1 MRVRRHTIPEPMS
14 PRPTPL
20 RLRASLPRHAPQ
32 PEQKRFDQL
41 TQQVEL
47 ARRTLAAWHT
57 HLPGFMRT
65 HREQTLTR
73 IHAVK
78 ATHLAWLHALDQLLS
93 EKGWTQRERDV
104 LQDLLCE
111 TAWQMLE
118 RQAKPDP
125 SVEALYDRHAT
136 RPYAEVKAADA
147 RAAAKLAGA
156 AGHGLQVASTDD
168 DGAPD
173 AQEAPEAREAP
184 SASGLPSPSLREV
197 YRKLA
202 SALHPDREP
211 DPDKRA
217 HRTEMMQRVNQAHDQ
232 KDLLALLALQ
242 IETAQLQPDAFAKA
256 PPSQLAGYNQA
267 LSEQL
272 AHLKAQIQDIEA
284 DFRSDFMVPR
294 SVNLHPHQL
303 EKVLALHL
311 AQLHHSQSMLESDLD
326 TFGDRAATKR
336 WIKAWAARGA

>member
-1 MRVRRHTIPEPMS
+1 MS

-20 RLRASLPRHAPQ
+20 RPRAGLPAQTPQ
-32 PEQKRFDQL
+32 PEHKRFDKL
-41 TQQVEL
+41 TQQVEH
-47 ARRTLAAWHT
+47 ARRTLSAWHSS
-57 HLPGFMRT
+57 LPDFLST
-65 HREQTLTR
+65 HREQTRQR
-73 IHAVK
+73 IHAVQ
-78 ATHLAWLHALDQLLS
+78 AIHLAWLHALDQLLS

-118 RQAKPDP
+118 RQAQPDP

-136 RPYAEVKAADA
+136 RPYAEVHAADL
-147 RAAAKLAGA
+147 RAAAKLAGPSAHHEAEATMDGNGDTDA
-156 AGHGLQVASTDD
+156 A
-168 DGAPD
+168 P
-173 AQEAPEAREAP
+173 P
-184 SASGLPSPSLREV
+184 SASSPPSSQPSPSLREI

-217 HRTEMMQRVNQAHDQ
+217 HRTEMMKRVNLAHDQ

-242 IETAQLQPDAFAKA
+242 IETAQISPEDITQA
-256 PPSQLAGYNQA
+256 PPSQLAAYNQA
-267 LSEQL
+267 LTEQL
-272 AHLKAQIQDIEA
+272 AHVKAQIKDIEA

-303 EKVLALHL
+303 DKVLALHL
-311 AQLHHSQSMLESDLD
+311 GQLHHTQAALEADLA
-326 TFGDRAATKR
+326 TFADRAATKR

>member
-1 MRVRRHTIPEPMS
+1 MN

-20 RLRASLPRHAPQ
+20 RLRASLPSQAPQ
-32 PEQKRFDQL
+32 PEQK
-41 TQQVEL
+41 
-47 ARRTLAAWHT
+47 RRTLAAWHT
-57 HLPGFMRT
+57 HLPGFLST

-78 ATHLAWLHALDQLLS
+78 AMHLAWLHALDQLLS

-118 RQAKPDP
+118 RQAQPDP

-136 RPYAEVKAADA
+136 RPFAEVRAAELRAAGKQADPSARGLAEAITGEAAAD
-147 RAAAKLAGA
+147 KD
-156 AGHGLQVASTDD
+156 T
-168 DGAPD
+168 APGTQ
-173 AQEAPEAREAP
+173 AT
-184 SASGLPSPSLREV
+184 SPSLRDI

-217 HRTEMMQRVNQAHDQ
+217 HRTEMMKRVNLAHDQ
-232 KDLLALLALQ
+232 KDLLSLLALQ
-242 IETAQLQPDAFAKA
+242 IETAQLQPDDLSKV
-256 PPSQLAGYNQA
+256 PPSQLAGYNEA

-272 AHLKAQIQDIEA
+272 AHVKAQIKDIEA

-311 AQLHHSQSMLESDLD
+311 AQLHHSQDALEADLA

-336 WIKAWAARGA
+336 WIKAWAARSGL

>member
-1 MRVRRHTIPEPMS
+1 MS

-20 RLRASLPRHAPQ
+20 RLRASLPSQAPQ

-41 TQQVEL
+41 TQQVEH
-47 ARRTLAAWHT
+47 ARRTLAAWHA
-57 HLPGFMRT
+57 HLPGFMSA

-78 ATHLAWLHALDQLLS
+78 AMHLAWLHALDQLLS

-118 RQAKPDP
+118 RQARPDP
-125 SVEALYDRHAT
+125 AVEALYDRHAT
-136 RPYAEVKAADA
+136 LPYAQVKAADA
-147 RAAAKLAGA
+147 RAAARRPGASVSVALAA
-156 AGHGLQVASTDD
+156 DDAEPDVAD
-168 DGAPD
+168 APD
-173 AQEAPEAREAP
+173 APAPQPA
-184 SASGLPSPSLREV
+184 SPSLREV

-232 KDLLALLALQ
+232 KDLLGLLALQ

-256 PPSQLAGYNQA
+256 PASQLAGYNQA

-272 AHLKAQIQDIEA
+272 AHVKAQIREIEA
-284 DFRSDFMVPR
+284 DFRSDFMVPK

-303 EKVLALHL
+303 DKVLALHL
-311 AQLHHSQSMLESDLD
+311 GQLHHTQAALESDLA
-326 TFGDRAATKR
+326 TFADRAATKR
-336 WIKAWAARGA
+336 WIKHLQA

>member
-1 MRVRRHTIPEPMS
+1 MN

-20 RLRASLPRHAPQ
+20 RLRASLPSQAPQ

-41 TQQVEL
+41 TQQVEH

-57 HLPGFMRT
+57 HLPGFMSA

-73 IHAVK
+73 IQAVK
-78 ATHLAWLHALDQLLS
+78 AMHLAWLHALDQLLS

-118 RQAKPDP
+118 RQARPDP
-125 SVEALYDRHAT
+125 VIEALYDRHAT
-136 RPYAEVKAADA
+136 RPFAEVHAADL
-147 RAAAKLAGA
+147 RAAAKRPGA
-156 AGHGLQVASTDD
+156 SVSVAV
-168 DGAPD
+168 D
-173 AQEAPEAREAP
+173 AEPEDTAEPTAQP
-184 SASGLPSPSLREV
+184 ASPSLRDI

-211 DPDKRA
+211 DPDQRA
-217 HRTEMMQRVNQAHDQ
+217 HRTEMMKRVNLAHDQ
-232 KDLLALLALQ
+232 KDLLSLLALQ
-242 IETAQLQPDAFAKA
+242 IETAQLQPDDLSKA
-256 PPSQLAGYNQA
+256 PPSQLAGYNEA

-272 AHLKAQIQDIEA
+272 AHVKAQIKDIEA

-311 AQLHHSQSMLESDLD
+311 AQLHHSQAALEADLA

-336 WIKAWAARGA
+336 WIKAWAARSGS